1 MTQYRGRSKVT
12 DYEMREA
19 VKKLPDEEREAITQA
34 IWVSHT
40 CFQNWMDGKDK
51 MGNSKTRHRLKVALG
66 M

>member
-1 MTQYRGRSKVT
+1 MTQYNGKSRVT

-19 VKKLPDEEREAITQA
+19 VNALSSEEREAVIQK

-40 CFQNWMDGKDK
+40 CFQNWLDGKDK
-51 MGNSKTRHRLKVALG
+51 MGNSKARHRLKVALG

>member
-1 MTQYRGRSKVT
+1 MKSRVT

-19 VKKLPDEEREAITQA
+19 VKKLSDEEREAIIQA

-40 CFQNWMDGKDK
+40 CFQNWIDGKDK
-51 MGNSKTRHRLKVALG
+51 MGNSNARHRLKVALG